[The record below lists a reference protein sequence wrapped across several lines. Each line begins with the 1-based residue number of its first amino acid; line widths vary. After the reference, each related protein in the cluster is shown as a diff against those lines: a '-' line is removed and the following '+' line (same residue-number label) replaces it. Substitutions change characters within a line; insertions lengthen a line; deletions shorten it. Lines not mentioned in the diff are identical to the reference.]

1 MKREE
6 LLIEEEE
13 LVAIID
19 DPKLRLFDATVVLNP
34 AAIENGHDRYLAG
47 HIPGSVFLDLSLIH
61 I

>member
-19 DPKLRLFDATVVLNP
+19 DPNLRFFDPTV
-34 AAIENGHDRYLAG
+34 A
-47 HIPGSVFLDLSLIH
+47 LDLASAESGHAPLGFSY
-61 I
+61 